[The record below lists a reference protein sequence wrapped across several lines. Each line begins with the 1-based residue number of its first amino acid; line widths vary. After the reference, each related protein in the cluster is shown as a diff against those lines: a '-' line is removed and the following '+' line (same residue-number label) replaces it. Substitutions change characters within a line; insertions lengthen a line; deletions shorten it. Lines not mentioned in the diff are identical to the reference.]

1 MKWQTAAMF
10 VDKLR
15 CGNFLVGLD
24 SAKPPVSALH
34 TRRVRLTQTIRQARI
49 YRLKIKDLSKLE
61 NCDELMT

>member
-34 TRRVRLTQTIRQARI
+34 TRRVRLTQTIRQAKDI
-49 YRLKIKDLSKLE
+49 SIENKRLIPLL
-61 NCDELMT
+61 